1 MIKSIL
7 VTTLVSGLSSSVLA
21 QHHGHGGGTASPYA
35 SFADRE
41 IKALSAEQLTD
52 LREGR
57 GMGLSLP
64 AELNGYPGPKHVLE
78 LADGLGLTPAQRQQ
92 TAGLFEQMKFEAI
105 QIGKRLI
112 VEEKTLEKLF
122 TVPGAALESTK
133 AAVEAIAQT
142 QGKLRVIHLKYHLL
156 MAAALTPAQS
166 RRYSELRGYVQQ

>member
-35 SFADRE
+35 SLVDRE
-41 IKALSAEQLTD
+41 IKALSAEQLAN

-78 LADGLGLTPAQRQQ
+78 LADGLGLTPAQRQ
-92 TAGLFEQMKFEAI
+92 
-105 QIGKRLI
+105 
-112 VEEKTLEKLF
+112 
-122 TVPGAALESTK
+122 
-133 AAVEAIAQT
+133 
-142 QGKLRVIHLKYHLL
+142 
-156 MAAALTPAQS
+156 
-166 RRYSELRGYVQQ
+166 

>member
-35 SFADRE
+35 SFAERE
-41 IKALSAEQLTD
+41 IKALSAEQLAD

-57 GMGLSLP
+57 GMGLSRP

-78 LADGLGLTPAQRQQ
+78 LTDGLGLTHAQRQQ
-92 TAGLFEQMKFEAI
+92 TARPFERMKFEAI

-122 TVPGAALESTK
+122 TVPGASLESTK
-133 AAVEAIAQT
+133 GAVEAIAQS

-156 MAAALTPAQS
+156 TAAALTPAQS
-166 RRYSELRGYVQQ
+166 RKYAELRGYVK